1 MKRKILILSVLA
13 ILIAILAA
21 GSLAYYTADT
31 KAHNVITTGDVTIRL
46 NEWADEARTEKF
58 ESPVGVMPGTEVT
71 KIVEVENVGTGS
83 AWVRVELTVEVWMG
97 DEYKEELPAKPVH
110 LMYGDTAGCNTTD
123 WTYQD
128 DGYYYYNK
136 PLAPGETTEPL
147 FTSVA
152 FDDQMGN
159 EYQNSTA
166 HVNVNAYAVQSATN
180 GEDVLSANGWPLPT
194 PIPEPTVAP
203 TPETTGNP

>member
-1 MKRKILILSVLA
+1 MKRKVLILSVLA

-21 GSLAYYTADT
+21 NTLAYFTADT
-31 KAHNVITTGDVTIRL
+31 KAHNVITSGGVSIKL
-46 NEWADEARTEKF
+46 NEWANEARTEKF
-58 ESPVGVMPGTEVT
+58 EDKTGVMPGAEVT
-71 KIVEVENVGTGS
+71 KIVEVENVGTGT
-83 AWVRVELTVEVWMG
+83 AWVRVQVVLDVYAEG
-97 DEYKEELPAKPVH
+97 GKEQLPPDPVT
-110 LMYGDTAGCNTTD
+110 LDFNETD
-123 WTYQD
+123 WTYQ

-147 FTSVA
+147 FTSVS

-166 HVNVNAYAVQSATN
+166 HVDVNAYAVQSANN

-194 PIPEPTVAP
+194 PIPEPTEAP
-203 TPETTGNP
+203 LPPESTGNP

>member
-13 ILIAILAA
+13 ILVAILAA
-21 GSLAYYTADT
+21 NTLAYFTADT
-31 KAHNVITTGDVTIRL
+31 KAHNVITTGDVAIQL
-46 NEWADEARTEKF
+46 NEWADEARTKKF

-71 KIVEVENVGTGS
+71 KIVEVKNVGTGS
-83 AWVRVELTVEVWMG
+83 AWVRVELTVEVWSS
-97 DEYKEELPAKPVH
+97 DKKQLPLEHVT
-110 LMYGDTAGCNTTD
+110 LDINETD
-123 WTYQD
+123 WTDQ

-152 FDDQMGN
+152 FAEQMGN
-159 EYQNSTA
+159 EYQSSTA
-166 HVNVNAYAVQSATN
+166 HVDVNAYAVQSANN

-194 PIPEPTVAP
+194 PIPEPTEAP
-203 TPETTGNP
+203 LPPESTENP

>member
-31 KAHNVITTGDVTIRL
+31 KAHNVITTGSVDIEL
-46 NEWADEARTEKF
+46 NEWANEERTEKF
-58 ESPVGVMPGTEVT
+58 ENQTGVMPGKDVT
-71 KIVEVENVGTGS
+71 KIVEVKNVGTGS
-83 AWVRVELTVEVWMG
+83 AWVCVEMFVDVYAENG
-97 DEYKEELPAKPVH
+97 KQLPTEPVK
-110 LMYGDTAGCNTTD
+110 LDINDTD
-123 WTYQD
+123 WTYQ

-159 EYQNSTA
+159 EYQNAKAMIDITA
-166 HVNVNAYAVQSATN
+166 IAVQSANN
-180 GEDVLSANGWPLPT
+180 GETVLEATGWPSFAP
-194 PIPEPTVAP
+194 PEPTLAP
-203 TPETTGNP
+203 NS

>member
-21 GSLAYYTADT
+21 NTLAYFTADT
-31 KAHNVITTGDVTIRL
+31 KAHNVITTGDVAIRL
-46 NEWADEARTEKF
+46 NEWADEARTKKF

-71 KIVEVENVGTGS
+71 KLVEVENVGTGS
-83 AWVRVELTVEVWMG
+83 AWVRVELSIEVWLG
-97 DEYKEELPAKPVH
+97 DEYEEELSAEPVH
-110 LMYGDTAGCNTTD
+110 LMYGDTVGCNTTD
-123 WTYQD
+123 WTCQ

-152 FDDQMGN
+152 FAEQMGN
-159 EYQNSTA
+159 EYQSSTA
-166 HVNVNAYAVQSATN
+166 HVDVNAYAVQSANN
-180 GEDVLSANGWPLPT
+180 GEDVLSANGWPRPT
-194 PIPEPTVAP
+194 PIPEPTEHP
-203 TPETTGNP
+203 LPPESTENP

>member
-1 MKRKILILSVLA
+1 MKRKILILSVLVICLA
-13 ILIAILAA
+13 MVAA

-31 KAHNVITTGDVTIRL
+31 KAHNVITTGDVAIRL

-83 AWVRVELTVEVWMG
+83 AWVRVELTVEVWSS
-97 DEYKEELPAKPVH
+97 DKEQLSPDPVT
-110 LMYGDTAGCNTTD
+110 LDINDTD
-123 WTYQD
+123 WTYQ

-136 PLAPGETTEPL
+136 PLAPGEMTAPL
-147 FTSVA
+147 FTTVS
-152 FDDQMGN
+152 FDEQMGN
-159 EYQNSTA
+159 EYQNAEATID
-166 HVNVNAYAVQSATN
+166 VLAYAVQSANN

-194 PIPEPTVAP
+194 PIPEPTLAP
-203 TPETTGNP
+203 IS